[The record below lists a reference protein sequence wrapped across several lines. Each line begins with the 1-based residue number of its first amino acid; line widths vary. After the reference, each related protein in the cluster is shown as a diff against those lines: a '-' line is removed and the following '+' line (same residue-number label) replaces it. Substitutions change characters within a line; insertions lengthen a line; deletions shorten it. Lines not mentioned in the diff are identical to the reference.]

1 MIRLN
6 LSFLLKNDNFKIEF
20 EIPGIFLVL
29 ENSDDFIR
37 LDKIHIDHLEKAHA
51 SFRFL
56 LQNPEQP
63 LIDIFFVFKL
73 SQ

>member
-1 MIRLN
+1 MIRLY

-20 EIPGIFLVL
+20 EISGIFLVL
-29 ENSDDFIR
+29 ENSDDFIG
-37 LDKIHIDHLEKAHA
+37 LDKIHIDHLEKTHA

-56 LQNPEQP
+56 LQDPKQP
-63 LIDIFFVFKL
+63 FIDIFFIFKL